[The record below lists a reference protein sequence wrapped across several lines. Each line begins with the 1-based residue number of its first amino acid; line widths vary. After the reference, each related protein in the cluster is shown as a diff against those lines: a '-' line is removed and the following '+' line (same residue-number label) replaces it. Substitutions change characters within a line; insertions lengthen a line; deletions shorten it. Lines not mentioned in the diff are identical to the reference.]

1 MFYCVSDF
9 YLAFCSCAKNENTV
23 HKRNILI
30 SDVTVFN
37 FICLF
42 EAGASNNKN
51 QNSITLEEKKT
62 HAFFFFSFFFFFFF
76 EPAYSCTH
84 TVCTSAL
91 VFGIQAAIELCTNEI
106 LKQWVRK
113 KKKKVL

>member
-1 MFYCVSDF
+1 M
-9 YLAFCSCAKNENTV
+9 

-42 EAGASNNKN
+42 EARASNNKN
-51 QNSITLEEKKT
+51 QNSIT
-62 HAFFFFSFFFFFFF
+62 FFSSKIMLFFSFSFFFF

-91 VFGIQAAIELCTNEI
+91 VFGIQAAMELCTNEI

-113 KKKKVL
+113 KKNGFIAF